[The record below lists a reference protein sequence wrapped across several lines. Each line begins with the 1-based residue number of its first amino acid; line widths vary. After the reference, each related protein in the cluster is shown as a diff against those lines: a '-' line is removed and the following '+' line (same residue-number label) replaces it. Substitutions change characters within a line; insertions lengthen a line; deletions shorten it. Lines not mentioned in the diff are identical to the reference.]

1 METCT
6 PRKKA
11 APPSDWHP
19 ADIQAGLK
27 KRGWSFRK
35 LSSAHGYSPG
45 SIKMALRRPWPRAER
60 IIARAIGVEPWE
72 IWPSRYDEDRNPI
85 PAARMKARAPKS
97 INPAV
102 PFNGK
107 VRGDK

>member
-6 PRKKA
+6 SPKKP

-19 ADIQAGLK
+19 ADVQAALK

-35 LSSAHGYSPG
+35 LSIAHGYDAG
-45 SIKMALRRPWPRAER
+45 SLNVALRRPWPRAER
-60 IIARAIGVEPWE
+60 IIARTIGVEPWD
-72 IWPSRYDEDRNPI
+72 IWPSRYDEDKYPI
-85 PAARMKARAPKS
+85 PPSQYKTRAPKS
-97 INPAV
+97 TNPAI

-107 VRGDK
+107 IRGDK